1 MNIKNYVLDIILFLL
16 IFGLFGIG
24 IFLIVRQKNLENQ
37 IVGLGSSAIQQAGE
51 VPGEPSRET
60 KIITSAQL
68 WRPVQEKVKDTVV
81 QIFSQ
86 VAAMDLLQPY
96 KTPAQGSVY
105 GSGFFINDKGEII
118 TNAHVVD
125 QAKAVWVQIPSL
137 GKRIIDVDVVGI
149 NPDRD
154 LALLRVI
161 PQDLQV
167 IKEILG
173 AVPYLPLGNSDTIRR
188 SDDVMA
194 LGYPLG
200 QQCLK
205 STTGVISGTEHHFIQ
220 ISAPINPGSSGGPLL
235 NMHGE
240 VIGINSAGIT
250 EAQNVGY
257 AIPIN
262 DLKIVL
268 PDLLKTKLVRKPFLG
283 VLFNNATEALTE
295 YLGNPQP
302 GGCYVVEVVKG
313 STLEKG
319 GVKRGDMIYEINGH
333 KVDLYGEMIVPWSE
347 DKVSII
353 DYVSRLSIGEDI
365 NLVVYRN
372 GTRKNFTVK
381 FTNIEL
387 PAVRK
392 VYPGYEPIDYEVFAG
407 MVVMPLTLNHI
418 QIMGQNVSGLSK
430 FAEMSNQADP
440 SLVVT
445 HIFPTS
451 QLFRSR
457 ALPIGAT
464 INEVN
469 GKKVHTLTDF
479 REAIKEARNQK
490 FLTFRAADNVSRA
503 SENLF
508 IALPWD
514 KIVQEEPRLAR
525 DYCYPLSR
533 MAKEFLSEQKE
544 ASAIPQAAN

>member
-1 MNIKNYVLDIILFLL
+1 MNLKNHILDIVLFLL
-16 IFGLFGIG
+16 IVSLFGIG
-24 IFLIVRQKNLENQ
+24 VFLFIKQRNLEHQ
-37 IVGLGSSAIQQAGE
+37 MSTVVPQLVESAE
-51 VPGEPSRET
+51 VAPGEPT
-60 KIITSAQL
+60 VAKIITSAQL

-86 VAAMDLLQPY
+86 IAAIDLLQPY
-96 KTPAQGSVY
+96 KTPSQGTAY
-105 GSGFFINDKGEII
+105 GSGFFISDNGDII
-118 TNAHVVD
+118 TNAHVVE

-137 GKRIIDVDVVGI
+137 GKRIIDVDIIGV

-167 IKEILG
+167 IKEVLG
-173 AVPYLPLGNSDTIRR
+173 AVPYLALGDSDTIRR
-188 SDDVMA
+188 SDDVLA

-200 QQCLK
+200 QQSLK
-205 STTGVISGTEHHFIQ
+205 STTGVISGTEHHYIQ
-220 ISAPINPGSSGGPLL
+220 TSAAINPGSSGGPLV
-235 NMHGE
+235 NMRGE

-268 PDLLKTKLVRKPFLG
+268 PDLKKTKLVRKPFLG
-283 VLFNNATEALTE
+283 VLFNNATEALAE
-295 YLGNPQP
+295 FLGNPLP

-313 STLEKG
+313 STLERG

-333 KVDLYGEMIVPWSE
+333 KVDLYGEMSVPWTE
-347 DKVSII
+347 DKVSIV
-353 DYVSRLSIGEDI
+353 DYVSRLSIGEEI
-365 NLVVYRN
+365 QLVVYRN

-392 VYPGYEPIDYEVFAG
+392 VYPGYEKIDYEVFAG
-407 MVVMPLTLNHI
+407 MVVMELTLNHI

-430 FAEMSNQADP
+430 YAEMSNQADP

-451 QLFRSR
+451 QLYRSR
-457 ALPIGAT
+457 ALPVGAT
-464 INEVN
+464 VHEVN
-469 GKKVHTLTDF
+469 GKKVHTLEDF
-479 REAIKEARNQK
+479 RAAIKAGKDQK
-490 FLTFRAADNVSRA
+490 FLTIRAADNVSRA

-508 IALPWD
+508 IALSWD
-514 KIVQEEPRLAR
+514 KVLQEESRLAR
-525 DYCYPLSR
+525 DYCYPLSAL
-533 MAKEFLSEQKE
+533 AKELLAERKE
-544 ASAIPQAAN
+544 ATPVTGAAS